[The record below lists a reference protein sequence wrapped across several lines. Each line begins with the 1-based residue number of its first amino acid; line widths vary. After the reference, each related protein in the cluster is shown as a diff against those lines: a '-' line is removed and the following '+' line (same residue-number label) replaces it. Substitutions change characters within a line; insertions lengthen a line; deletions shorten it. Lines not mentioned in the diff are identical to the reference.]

1 MKILISSTYFE
12 PYRSGLSVYAF
23 RLAEGLAN
31 LGHQVRVLT
40 SQYQPDLPAHE
51 ELGALQ
57 ITRVPVARRLSKGV
71 LMPEFQRQAAQLVG
85 WADVV
90 NPHLPQ
96 FEAIQLSRLCRRAG
110 KPLLVTYHCDLV
122 MKGGWF
128 DHLAGWGTTQ
138 LQRPVLK
145 QAGMI
150 VQNTRD
156 YAESSPQLRHW
167 LAKVHEVPTP
177 VSAKALSTAE
187 VQAFKEKFGLT
198 DNIKILGLA
207 GRAAAEKG
215 YEYLFAAL
223 PQILKKYPETVVV
236 HGGGWQ
242 SVIGEEEYQRKIE
255 ALAAPFG
262 AHWRQ
267 LGFLPDDAFH
277 AFLAAS
283 DVLVFS
289 SLNATESF
297 GIVQIEAMLQGTPI
311 VATDLPG
318 VRQPVLQTGFGKI
331 IPARDPRALAEAVC
345 ALLENKPAS
354 DRVDDYLA
362 QFQTGAVARKYE
374 NLFEQL
380 IHE

>member
-1 MKILISSTYFE
+1 M
-12 PYRSGLSVYAF
+12 
-23 RLAEGLAN
+23 
-31 LGHQVRVLT
+31 
-40 SQYQPDLPAHE
+40 
-51 ELGALQ
+51 
-57 ITRVPVARRLSKGV
+57 RRL
-71 LMPEFQRQAAQLVG
+71 
-85 WADVV
+85 
-90 NPHLPQ
+90 
-96 FEAIQLSRLCRRAG
+96 RR
-110 KPLLVTYHCDLV
+110 
-122 MKGGWF
+122 
-128 DHLAGWGTTQ
+128 
-138 LQRPVLK
+138 
-145 QAGMI
+145 
-150 VQNTRD
+150 
-156 YAESSPQLRHW
+156 
-167 LAKVHEVPTP
+167 
-177 VSAKALSTAE
+177 
-187 VQAFKEKFGLT
+187 
-198 DNIKILGLA
+198 IKILATLGDQQYDL
-207 GRAAAEKG
+207 RVSI
-215 YEYLFAAL
+215 L
-223 PQILKKYPETVVV
+223 PTPHGETVNMRILNRA
-236 HGGGWQ
+236 
-242 SVIGEEEYQRKIE
+242 SVF
-255 ALAAPFG
+255 LTLD
-262 AHWRQ
+262 Q